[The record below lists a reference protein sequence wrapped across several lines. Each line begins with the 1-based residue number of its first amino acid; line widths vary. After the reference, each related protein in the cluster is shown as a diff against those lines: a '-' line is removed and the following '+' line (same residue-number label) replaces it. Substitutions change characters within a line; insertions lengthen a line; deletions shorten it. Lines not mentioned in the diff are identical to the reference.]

1 MLSRVPRRMRRRARP
16 AASRGAPSPPR
27 LRLRFPRMLGAF
39 ARPRGPG
46 PCGRGLTS
54 QPGPGEPAHGWPGPR
69 DNKGLAV
76 WLFCCCCHFS
86 HISVKHVILCDAR
99 ECRALGASRALF
111 YLVCMTLL
119 SRRPCFLLLTEG
131 EMDAQRGR
139 VACTSP
145 KALVLGKTQSR
156 NTAKCRF
163 ALHAFLLLAASPA
176 SGQGFPAGHPLP
188 VSLGLRELRM
198 REHFGGRAS
207 EHPAELP
214 GPARGLTN
222 ANPTLVDGD
231 RPCWLIHT

>member
-1 MLSRVPRRMRRRARP
+1 MLSRVPGRVRRRARP
-16 AASRGAPSPPR
+16 AASRGAPSPPAAPAPLPADALCVR
-27 LRLRFPRMLGAF
+27 EAPGARALW
-39 ARPRGPG
+39 ARPDFPAR
-46 PCGRGLTS
+46 
-54 QPGPGEPAHGWPGPR
+54 PGEPAHGWPGPR
-69 DNKGLAV
+69 DNKGLVV

-86 HISVKHVILCDAR
+86 HISVKHVILCDVR

-207 EHPAELP
+207 ERPAELP